1 MSHKTEYDKALLKC
15 IEELFDMICT
25 VAVALGSLGY
35 LSEQEGKSF
44 NRAAG
49 KYNAAHIDLMHEME
63 SDSDD

>member
-25 VAVALGSLGY
+25 VAIALDSLGY
-35 LSEQEGKSF
+35 LSEQESKSF

-49 KYNAAHIDLMHEME
+49 KYNATHIDLIHKME